1 VRSSQELCLVVCL
14 AVSTQAAGKYP
25 FTVALDAQATA
36 PTTTIVS
43 RVTVRVNR
51 LMDEGDR
58 GRATDALKRGGYR
71 SFLDAL
77 RALPSIGSIEVAAR
91 GVDIRYAYEH
101 EQDGGGRRLILVAD
115 RPSFF
120 LAGFPSR
127 RREGYELTV
136 VELQFDEQGGAAGT
150 MAGAARVKTTADG
163 TVALDDYAEAPVLLR
178 GQGEPQR

>member
-1 VRSSQELCLVVCL
+1 MKPGHTLCLVVCL
-14 AVSTQAAGKYP
+14 AVSTQTTGRYP

-51 LMDEGDR
+51 LMDEG
-58 GRATDALKRGGYR
+58 GRARVTDALKRGDYR
-71 SFLDAL
+71 SFLDVL
-77 RALPSIGSIEVAAR
+77 RSLPSVGSIEVAAR
-91 GVDIRYAYEH
+91 AVDIRYAYEH
-101 EQDGGGRRLILVAD
+101 QQEGSGRRLVLVAD

-127 RREGYELTV
+127 QREGYELTV
-136 VELQFDEQGGAAGT
+136 IELQFDGQGGATGT
-150 MAGAARVKTTADG
+150 MAGAARVKTAADG